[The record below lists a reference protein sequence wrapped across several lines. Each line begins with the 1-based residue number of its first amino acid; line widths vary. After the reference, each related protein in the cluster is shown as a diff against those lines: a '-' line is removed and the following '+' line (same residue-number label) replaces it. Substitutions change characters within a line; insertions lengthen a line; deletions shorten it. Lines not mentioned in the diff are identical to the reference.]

1 MGKNKIESSLELLRI
16 MATKFSEE
24 VTKLKEVK
32 QEINKHDT
40 KRKIN
45 RVSK

>member
-24 VTKLKEVK
+24 VTKLSDNLEKTEDK
-32 QEINKHDT
+32 NS
-40 KRKIN
+40 N
-45 RVSK
+45 